1 MTCES
6 KTVKV
11 QGTFEVHRA
20 SGTVSPKKVL
30 SDLATTVEQVQDS
43 DPWKVAGNTINQQ
56 ISFGGVTL
64 AKYIY
69 LKTDYQ
75 VTVKLQQQT
84 DTGFPW
90 LGAGIIPSKGDGISG
105 LWITTGPNE
114 TCVEVVVCGD

>member
-11 QGTFEVHRA
+11 QGTFEVYR
-20 SGTVSPKKVL
+20 SDGTISPKKVL
-30 SDLATTVEQVQDS
+30 LDLATTVEQVQDS
-43 DPWKVAGNTINQQ
+43 DPWKVPGSTVNQQ
-56 ISFGGVTL
+56 ISFGGVAL

-69 LKTDYQ
+69 LKTNYQ
-75 VTVKLQQQT
+75 VTVKVEQSV
-84 DTGFPW
+84 DIGFPW
-90 LGAGIIPSKGDGISG
+90 LGAGIIPSKGDGITG